1 MSMPSSFNKPR
12 SNTMP
17 ITCSDPSRSY
27 GASEK
32 MMSNCLVRAT
42 DAKNMIRVE
51 FDKEYWHNNKKVGD
65 EIYLELDAKHLFLL
79 RD

>member
-1 MSMPSSFNKPR
+1 M
-12 SNTMP
+12 
-17 ITCSDPSRSY
+17 
-27 GASEK
+27 
-32 MMSNCLVRAT
+32 VRAT
-42 DAKNMIRVE
+42 GAKNMIRVE